1 MSRLEAKVILM
12 FALLGAALAFRAPSE
27 ADAEANGLSAE
38 MEDDESELALQQ
50 DTAELM
56 LTYMKM
62 AEEHANLLQF
72 RHEVMKMGV
81 FCGPCK
87 TAVGYLLDIVKS
99 DNTKNGAKNRL
110 SSKCN
115 SLSFVYKTGCNYVL
129 NNYFDRLWNYLSER
143 ADADYVCQK
152 VTVC

>member
-27 ADAEANGLSAE
+27 AEANGLSAE
-38 MEDDESELALQQ
+38 MESDESELALQQ
-50 DTAELM
+50 DTTELM
-56 LTYMKM
+56 ASYMKM

-72 RHEVMKMGV
+72 RHEVMKMGF

-115 SLSFVYKTGCNYVL
+115 SLSFLYKTGCNYVL
-129 NNYFDRLWNYLSER
+129 NNYFDSLWNYLSER

-152 VTVC
+152 VTAC

>member
-12 FALLGAALAFRAPSE
+12 FALLEAALALRAPSE

-38 MEDDESELALQQ
+38 MESDESELALQQ

-87 TAVGYLLDIVKS
+87 RAVGYLLDIVKS

-115 SLSFVYKTGCNYVL
+115 SSSFFYKIGCNYVL
-129 NNYFDRLWNYLSER
+129 NNYFDRLWKYLSKR
-143 ADADYVCQK
+143 ADADYACQK
-152 VTVC
+152 VTAC